1 MQLLN
6 QNKLDKGLVELEIE
20 VEAKE
25 LTEFIDDTIQTIIKE
40 EKFPGFRQGKATV
53 EMVRKKYPE
62 MDLLQKSLEKII
74 TVTYYEILMKEKL
87 LSVGQ
92 PEIQVIKMT
101 PGNPLVYKAK
111 VALLPTV
118 KIADLTQIK
127 IVKEPIKVEN
137 EHQEK
142 ILKELQMARSQ
153 EKIVE
158 REAKKGDKV
167 MLDIEM
173 SINKVPL
180 DGGQTK
186 NTAIMLGDDFFLPGL
201 DKEIIGLKKNDQ
213 KEFTLTYPQDYHDKK
228 LANKKVDFKVKVNE
242 IYEMTLPEINDEFAK
257 SLGKFNNLAE
267 LKKQLAENLQQEAE
281 AKQNQD
287 LENEMFDKLIQVSNF
302 GEIPEVLIE
311 NEKDVMLKEME
322 SFIQQQGMQF
332 EDYLTHLQKDKAGLK
347 KGLES
352 QALKRLKV
360 SLIIREIVKQ
370 QDIQVTDEELQ
381 KEIDKILEHNTDQAV
396 KEQVADERYKSYLR
410 NALTSKKALDYL
422 KDKVIK

>member
-40 EKFPGFRQGKATV
+40 EKFSGFRQGKATV
-53 EMVRKKYPE
+53 EMVRKKYSE

-92 PEIQVIKMT
+92 PEIQVIKMI
-101 PGNPLVYKAK
+101 PGNPFVYKAK

-158 REAKKGDKV
+158 REAKKSDKV

-322 SFIQQQGMQF
+322 SFIQQQGMKF